1 MEKFRKIL
9 SITTNIVIIIA
20 AAWIISYAFF
30 YQVKMP
36 GGSMQPSIMNNENLM
51 VNRLTYKIAGIQRFD
66 CILFLDYNGKQSIK
80 RVIGL
85 PSETVSIRDGFVY
98 VDKKVIE
105 HKSVEKLYIRQRDLG
120 PIVLTDDEY
129 FVLGDNTEHSEDS
142 RFVNFGNVQANE
154 IKGKII
160 YRILP
165 KEKSGKIK

>member
-1 MEKFRKIL
+1 MEKFNRIL
-9 SITTNIVIIIA
+9 NITTNIALIIA

-51 VNRLTYKIAGIQRFD
+51 VNRLSYKIVGIKRFD

-85 PSETVSIRDGFVY
+85 PSETVSIKDGFVY
-98 VDKKVIE
+98 VDKNVIE
-105 HKSVEKLYIRQRDLG
+105 HKGVEKLYIRQRDLG

-129 FVLGDNTEHSEDS
+129 FVLGDNPDASEDS
-142 RFVNFGNVQANE
+142 RSDVLGNIHIDSIVGT
-154 IKGKII
+154 IWP
-160 YRILP
+160 RR
-165 KEKSGKIK
+165 

>member
-1 MEKFRKIL
+1 
-9 SITTNIVIIIA
+9 
-20 AAWIISYAFF
+20 
-30 YQVKMP
+30 
-36 GGSMQPSIMNNENLM
+36 MQPSIMNNENLM

-129 FVLGDNTEHSEDS
+129 FVLGDNPDASEDS
-142 RFVNFGNVQANE
+142 RSDVLGN
-154 IKGKII
+154 IHIDSII
-160 YRILP
+160 GTIWPRR
-165 KEKSGKIK
+165 

>member
-85 PSETVSIRDGFVY
+85 PSETVSIRDGQ
-98 VDKKVIE
+98 KIAAQM
-105 HKSVEKLYIRQRDLG
+105 SL
-120 PIVLTDDEY
+120 
-129 FVLGDNTEHSEDS
+129 
-142 RFVNFGNVQANE
+142 E
-154 IKGKII
+154 IFI
-160 YRILP
+160 
-165 KEKSGKIK
+165 

>member
-129 FVLGDNTEHSEDS
+129 FVLGDNPDASEDS
-142 RFVNFGNVQANE
+142 RSDVLGN
-154 IKGKII
+154 IHIDSII
-160 YRILP
+160 GTIWPRR
-165 KEKSGKIK
+165 

>member
-105 HKSVEKLYIRQRDLG
+105 HKGVEKLYIRQRDLG

-129 FVLGDNTEHSEDS
+129 FVLGDNPDASEDS
-142 RFVNFGNVQANE
+142 RSDVLGN
-154 IKGKII
+154 IHIDSII
-160 YRILP
+160 GTIWPRR
-165 KEKSGKIK
+165 

>member
-1 MEKFRKIL
+1 MEKFNRIL
-9 SITTNIVIIIA
+9 NITTNIALIIA

-51 VNRLTYKIAGIQRFD
+51 VNRLSYKIAGIKRFD

-85 PSETVSIRDGFVY
+85 PSETVSIKDGFVY
-98 VDKKVIE
+98 VDKNVIE
-105 HKSVEKLYIRQRDLG
+105 HKGVEKLYIRQRDLG

-129 FVLGDNTEHSEDS
+129 FVLGDNPDASEDS
-142 RFVNFGNVQANE
+142 RSDVLGNIHIDSIVGT
-154 IKGKII
+154 IWP
-160 YRILP
+160 RR
-165 KEKSGKIK
+165 